1 MTRTIYFDMD
11 GTIANLY
18 GVNNWL
24 DMIINNDET
33 PYRIA
38 EPMVRMNVLAR
49 VLNNLIRKGWTVGIV
64 SWLAKNSNTEYD
76 EKVTKAKIEWLQKHL
91 KSVHFEEIHI
101 VPYGTPKE
109 TVVQNP
115 NGILFDDEEPN
126 RTNWVGTAYDVHNII
141 EVLKSVA
148 QTLLIDIVNQVV
160 NEHMFVFGGR
170 SIEHMFVLGR
180 SVAGRLVRR

>member
-1 MTRTIYFDMD
+1 MTKAIYFDMD

-24 DMIINNDET
+24 DMIIAKDET

-49 VLNNLIRKGWTVGIV
+49 VLNNLARKGWTIGIV

-76 EKVTKAKIEWLQKHL
+76 ERVTKAKIEWLKTHL

-115 NGILFDDEEPN
+115 MGILFDDEEPN
-126 RTNWVGTAYDVHNII
+126 RTKWIGTAYDVNEII
-141 EVLKSVA
+141 EILKA
-148 QTLLIDIVNQVV
+148 I
-160 NEHMFVFGGR
+160 
-170 SIEHMFVLGR
+170 
-180 SVAGRLVRR
+180 A